1 MDSSTFWFSF
11 MKGSMLLSFGG
22 GVTGTGCRS
31 QSGGSDCL
39 YFSASTES
47 VRAAR
52 SKKNRARKS
61 RSQNKQQDS
70 RRAREQ
76 DFFILKRNHQNIHQ
90 NRNAKNKIFH
100 GFILWQCDFFCK
112 RSRKW
117 QSPWRR
123 AFTGTQG
130 AKKNA
135 RVLCAQTHA
144 FFSNKAWLARLC
156 LNKTF
161 RFEAKMASVI
171 LSDLIYIN
179 VKHILIKI

>member
-11 MKGSMLLSFGG
+11 MKGSMFLSFGG
-22 GVTGTGCRS
+22 GVTETGKKS
-31 QSGGSDCL
+31 HFDGSDCL
-39 YFSASTES
+39 YFSSSTES

-100 GFILWQCDFFCK
+100 SFILWQCDFFARGQK
-112 RSRKW
+112 HGKVRGGEASSRVSKA
-117 QSPWRR
+117 PR
-123 AFTGTQG
+123 FC
-130 AKKNA
+130 NA
-135 RVLCAQTHA
+135 QKTHPRG
-144 FFSNKAWLARLC
+144 LARMGCKALPKQ
-156 LNKTF
+156 NF
-161 RFEAKMASVI
+161 S
-171 LSDLIYIN
+171 S
-179 VKHILIKI
+179 